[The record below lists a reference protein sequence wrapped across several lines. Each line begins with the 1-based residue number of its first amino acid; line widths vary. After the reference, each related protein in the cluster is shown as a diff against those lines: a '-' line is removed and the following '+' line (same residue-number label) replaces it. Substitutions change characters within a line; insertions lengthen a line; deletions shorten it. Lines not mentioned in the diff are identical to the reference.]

1 MAKYQNSKGNSFD
14 LLSPIILIGYLCL
27 GFIPNWEA
35 VDKIAPQWVGMTLL
49 NLLSIISFYYYRASI
64 SNSIKFTLK
73 SSMSL
78 TYICFIIWAAL
89 SFFYAINPTEVIV
102 NITRQVNVLIMF
114 LSMAILIYA
123 IKNNRQIIPW
133 IITIILCIELYAVFA
148 EAIDMINTSGQINPG
163 FLKGVTANRNIT
175 AFSIAIKVPF
185 VLFLIHKLNKVKFK
199 LFLGSIVLLSF
210 LSLTMIQSRA
220 SFLAVG
226 IIFIS
231 FTTLQIFFLIKAKKN
246 IFQVFQMGYIII
258 PLIAAVIINQ
268 TFFANKGADAISR
281 AASISLSTK
290 DGSVNQRLR
299 YYEDVL
305 THVKSNPIFGT
316 GLGNWKIKSIDY
328 DSKDIVGYI
337 VPYHAHSDFIQLG
350 AELGIIGFLLYLG
363 IFIWAIYYVYIL
375 IRFSK
380 ISLEEK
386 VFLFLMLTSLGVY
399 SIDANLNFPI
409 ARPQVLVV
417 WTLIMSLIAVY
428 YQKYLYQE
436 KGVNYKNNLN
446 SIFLG
451 ISFIILLPSLYV
463 TNTVYKS
470 LKGQMVLLQ
479 DFNSNQYN
487 LPLNQVE
494 SIVPDIPNITVTTI
508 PINSVKARYFYNAK
522 KYDKAIAFIEKGTK
536 ANPYLFYSEI
546 LKSQIFEVQG
556 KPDSAKFY
564 AKKAFFGLPNN
575 ELHSTRYMNLL
586 NLTADRKSLDEAFE
600 LLTKNN
606 NFINWKNYLII
617 ASNFKRKTKDLDL
630 IERAKQAL
638 EIFPGNNEINGLY
651 NKIIIGD
658 DALNQS
664 VNFANRGLEFFN
676 NKDYGKAAIEFEKA
690 ATLNHLDYANYEN
703 AATAYYMINKFD
715 KALELIDKVIKEL
728 NPLNGKCEYIKA
740 LIFIKMQD
748 PIGACPLLKTSIRSG
763 FTASENLYNQYCN
776 F

>member
-1 MAKYQNSKGNSFD
+1 MATKTNSNFDSFQFFSP
-14 LLSPIILIGYLCL
+14 LLLILYLCI
-27 GFIPNWEA
+27 GFIPNLEA
-35 VDKIAPQWVGMTLL
+35 VDKIAPQWVCMTLL

-64 SNSIKFTLK
+64 SNSIKFTLR
-73 SSMSL
+73 SPMSL

-114 LSMAILIYA
+114 LSMAIIVYA

-163 FLKGVTANRNIT
+163 FLRGVTANRNIT

-375 IRFSK
+375 IRYSK

-386 VFLFLMLTSLGVY
+386 VFLFLVLTSLGVY

-470 LKGQMVLLQ
+470 LKGQMILLQ

-508 PINSVKARYFYNAK
+508 PINSVKARYFFNAK
-522 KYDKAIAFIEKGTK
+522 KYNKAMAYIEKGTN

-546 LKSQIFEVQG
+546 LKSQIFEQQG
-556 KPDSAKFY
+556 KLDSAKYY

-586 NLTADRKSLDEAFE
+586 NITGDRKSLDEAFD

-606 NFINWKNYLII
+606 SFINWKNYLII
-617 ASNFKRKTKDLDL
+617 ASNSKRKTKDIDL
-630 IERAKQAL
+630 IEKAKLAL
-638 EIFPGNNEINGLY
+638 DIFPGNGEIKSLY

-658 DALNQS
+658 DALNQA
-664 VNFANRGLEFFN
+664 VNFSNKGLEFFN
-676 NKDYGKAAIEFEKA
+676 NKDYAKAAIEFEKA
-690 ATLNHLDYANYEN
+690 AALNPLDYANLEN
-703 AATAYYMINKFD
+703 AATANYLINKLD
-715 KALELIDKVIKEL
+715 KALEQIDKVIDEL

-748 PIGACPLLKTSIRSG
+748 PIGACPLLETSIKSG
-763 FTASENLYNQYCN
+763 FSQSESLLNQYCN
-776 F
+776 Y

>member
-1 MAKYQNSKGNSFD
+1 MAKYQNSRSDSFD
-14 LLSPIILIGYLCL
+14 LLSPILLIGYLCL

-49 NLLSIISFYYYRASI
+49 NLISIISFYYYRVSI
-64 SNSIKFTLK
+64 SNSIKFSLR
-73 SSMSL
+73 SSMSV
-78 TYICFIIWAAL
+78 TYICFIIWAGI

-114 LSMAILIYA
+114 LSMAILIFA
-123 IKNNRQIIPW
+123 IKNNRQLIPW

-148 EAIDMINTSGQINPG
+148 EALDMINTSGQINPG

-199 LFLGSIVLLSF
+199 LVLGSIVFLSF

-231 FTTLQIFFLIKAKKN
+231 YTTLQIFFKAKKN
-246 IFQVFQMGYIII
+246 IYRVFQMGYIII

-375 IRFSK
+375 IRYSK
-380 ISLEEK
+380 ITVEEK

-399 SIDANLNFPI
+399 SVDANLNFPI

-417 WTLIMSLIAVY
+417 WTLVMALIAVY

-436 KGVNYKNNLN
+436 KGIIYNNNLN
-446 SIFLG
+446 IIFLG

-470 LKGQMVLLQ
+470 LKGQMILLQ

-522 KYDKAIAFIEKGTK
+522 KYEKAKAFIEKGTK

-546 LKSQIFEVQG
+546 LKSQIFEEQG
-556 KPDSAKFY
+556 KLDSAKFY

-600 LLTKNN
+600 LLTKSN

-617 ASNFKRKTKDLDL
+617 ASNFKRKTKDLVL
-630 IERAKQAL
+630 IERAKQAI
-638 EIFPGNNEINGLY
+638 EIFPENNEIKSLY

-664 VNFANRGLEFFN
+664 VNFANKGLEFFN
-676 NKDYGKAAIEFEKA
+676 KKDYAKAAIEFEKA

-703 AATAYYMINKFD
+703 AATAYYMINEFD
-715 KALELIDKVIKEL
+715 KALELINKVINEL

-748 PIGACPLLKTSIRSG
+748 PIGACPLLKTSLRSG
-763 FTASENLYNQYCN
+763 FTASESLYKQYCN